1 MSSRPPAGSALIE
14 PAPQLV
20 VMGVSGC
27 GKSTIGRML
36 ASALKLPYVEG
47 DELHPP
53 RNIAL
58 MAAGTPLTDDDR
70 DAWLAAVAARI
81 SDAGGIVI
89 SCSAL
94 KRRYRDRLRQ
104 ASSQLRFIHLHG
116 SPELLASRM
125 TQRQGHYMPA
135 SLLQSQLHTLEVPG
149 ADEAALAADI
159 AAAPQDI
166 VASLCAQLQQPLAQ
180 SLST

>member
-1 MSSRPPAGSALIE
+1 MSSMVKAGNALIE
-14 PAPQLV
+14 PAPRLV

-27 GKSTIGRML
+27 GKSTVGQML

-58 MAAGTPLTDDDR
+58 MAAGTPLTDADR
-70 DAWLAAVAARI
+70 DAWLAAVAQAI
-81 SDAGGIVI
+81 NDAGERGIVI

-94 KRRYRDRLRQ
+94 KRLYRDRLRQ
-104 ASSQLRFIHLHG
+104 AARSLRFIHLHG
-116 SPELLASRM
+116 TPELLASRM

-135 SLLQSQLHTLEVPG
+135 SLLQSQLLTLEVPG
-149 ADEAALAADI
+149 DDEEALSADI
-159 AAAPQDI
+159 ALRPQDI
-166 VASLCAQLQQPLAQ
+166 VASLYAKLQ
-180 SLST
+180 